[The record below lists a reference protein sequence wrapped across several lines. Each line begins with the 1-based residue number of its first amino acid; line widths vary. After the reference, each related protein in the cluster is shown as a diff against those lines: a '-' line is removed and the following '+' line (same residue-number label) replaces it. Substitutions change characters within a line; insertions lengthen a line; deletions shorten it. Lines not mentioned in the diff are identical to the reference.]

1 MNPASPSSE
10 AKLPGALPAPA
21 LRPFLIAA
29 AAMIVG
35 VGLSIVMTPRTHE
48 VTVDAVKLERVVPG
62 TFGRWKELKSAA
74 IQMDLAPRDGEE
86 RTTDQPYDQT
96 VMRTYQRD
104 DGAIVMLALAYGRA
118 QKQEVKIHRPELCYV
133 AQGFEVTG
141 SKRVSLDL
149 GGAYPAVPVYQLV
162 TRNKGRQEPVM
173 YWIRIGDEITANAWQ
188 SRWKIL
194 TSGLQGRVPDGLL
207 VRTSSAVAPNAPVEP
222 HYAEQLDF
230 LRDLFAAMTPA
241 DRITLVGR

>member
-1 MNPASPSSE
+1 MSNAPLNPPM
-10 AKLPGALPAPA
+10 P
-21 LRPFLIAA
+21 AA
-29 AAMIVG
+29 AAAPPLRPYLFAAVAMVAA
-35 VGLSIVMTPRTHE
+35 VALSILMTPRTHE
-48 VTVDAVKLERVVPG
+48 VAEDAVQLDKMVPDQ
-62 TFGRWKELKSAA
+62 FGRWKELKSAA

-133 AQGFEVTG
+133 AQGFEVTR
-141 SKRVSLDL
+141 SQRTTLDL
-149 GGAYPAVPVYQLV
+149 GGAYPQVPVYRLT
-162 TRNKGRQEPVM
+162 TRNKGRQEPVT

-194 TSGLQGRVPDGLL
+194 TSGLLEGTVPDGLL
-207 VRTSSAVAPNAPVEP
+207 VRTSSAVATNAPVDDE
-222 HYAEQLDF
+222 YRQQAEF
-230 LRDLFAAMTPA
+230 LRDLFAAVPA
-241 DRITLVGR
+241 ATRVALVGR